1 MDPNLVKSIIVI
13 HGNDDAGLPELNVQA
28 SDDLE
33 KTYEFEAIVRLK
45 NVTNFIENND
55 RFSARHQQ
63 YFEIV
68 DIGKFVEAD

>member
-33 KTYEFEAIVRLK
+33 KEYEFEGVVKLK
-45 NVTNFIENND
+45 NVTSFIENND
-55 RFSARHQQ
+55 PSTARHQQ
-63 YFEIV
+63 YFVIV
-68 DIGKFVEAD
+68 SIGSFVEAN